1 MNISDIFYSK
11 YLFILLVLLLQAC
24 KQPLAIEGEGDIVDQ
39 NGSGHGCT
47 LEEFQA
53 GDIACTENDVSGEIQ
68 IKYQAVPRE
77 GWRFVKW
84 QGGWCS
90 RKSIDPT
97 CVMDFPSAVVALWD
111 SQYADVIIPA
121 TTAVFEPE
129 GALALYRDQV
139 AEVEQYLQDI
149 EFSGSILV
157 SVGDDTLLARGY
169 GLANR
174 KKGHTNRYNTRFQI
188 ASLTKAFTGASIMLL
203 EDRQLLS
210 TDDQLCDYLEECP
223 ASWQAVTLHQLLIHT
238 SGIPTYLTDNP
249 PTGLDLLAD
258 LSATRRDVLDAFI
271 DLPLDFVPGTD
282 WKYSNSGY
290 FLLGLVIEAASGVS
304 YSQFLQ
310 DNIFDPLGMED
321 TGITPRNRSQ
331 FATGYGDDAVMPLA
345 SPTVLYAAGAIY
357 STVVDL
363 QLWERA
369 IHSDVLLSDSAR
381 EKYLTAY
388 AELTCP
394 GNCTRGYAYGWNRE
408 NWSGLDML
416 QHSGDLPGWR
426 ATVFSSFQDE
436 YPSIIVLKNSSS
448 DQPVPV
454 LVALDVG
461 RIVSG
466 FDPRE

>member
-1 MNISDIFYSK
+1 MNTSVISCNK
-11 YLFILLVLLLQAC
+11 YLFIFLVLLLQAC
-24 KQPLAIEGEGDIVDQ
+24 KQPLAIEGEGDIVDLD
-39 NGSGHGCT
+39 GSGHGCT

-53 GDIACTENDVSGEIQ
+53 ADIACTENEISGEFQ
-68 IKYQAVPRE
+68 VSYQAVPRE

-84 QGGWCS
+84 QGWCS
-90 RKSIDPT
+90 QKSVDPV
-97 CVMDFPSAVVALWD
+97 CLMDTPVAAVAWWD
-111 SQYADVIIPA
+111 SLYPDVSMPV

-139 AEVEQYLQDI
+139 AEVEQYLRDI
-149 EFSGSILV
+149 EFTGSVLV
-157 SVGDDTLLARGY
+157 GIGDDTLLARGY

-174 KKGHTNRYNTRFQI
+174 EKGHTNRLDTRFQI
-188 ASLTKAFTGASIMLL
+188 ASLTKSFTAASIMML

-238 SGIPTYLTDNP
+238 SGIATYLTDDP
-249 PTGLDLLAD
+249 PTGIDLLRN
-258 LSATRRDVLDAFI
+258 LNATQTDVLDTFV

-290 FLLGLVIEAASGVS
+290 FLLGMVIEAASGVS

-321 TGITPRNRSQ
+321 TGITPENRSN
-331 FATGYGDDAVMPLA
+331 FATGYGDGAEMPRA
-345 SPTVLYAAGAIY
+345 STTVLYAAGALY

-369 IHSDVLLSDSAR
+369 MHSDLLLSDSAR

-388 AELTCP
+388 ADLTCP
-394 GNCTRGYAYGWNRE
+394 GSCTRGYAYGWNRE
-408 NWSGLDML
+408 NWSGLDIL

-426 ATVFSSFQDE
+426 ATLFSSFQDE

-448 DQPVPV
+448 EEPVPV
-454 LVALDVG
+454 LVALDIG
-461 RIVSG
+461 RMISG
-466 FDPRE
+466 FDPRH